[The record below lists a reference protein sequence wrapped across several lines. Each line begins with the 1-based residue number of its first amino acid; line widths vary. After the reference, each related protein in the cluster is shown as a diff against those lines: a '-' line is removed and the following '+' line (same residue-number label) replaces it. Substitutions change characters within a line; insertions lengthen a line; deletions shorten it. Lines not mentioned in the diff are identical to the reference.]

1 MVNPS
6 PDFDAGVFLSLV
18 VFGFIFLLSF
28 RKTGGISLIVST
40 FCFLVCG
47 LMLLT
52 GASVSSFTQTT
63 EGTATPINQTTY
75 FIGNGNQPTDLSPM
89 IIGYVFVVL
98 AIVSA
103 LICMDSLL
111 RGNFFP
117 TMSN

>member
-1 MVNPS
+1 MNPS
-6 PDFDAGVFLSLV
+6 GNFDSGVFLCLV

-52 GASVSSFTQTT
+52 GASVASFTQTT
-63 EGTATPINQTTY
+63 EGTATPINQITY
-75 FIGNGNQPTDLSPM
+75 FIGNGDQPTDLSPM

-117 TMSN
+117 TMNN